1 MIGLIVLVII
11 FLVIYSIKRFLDN
24 YGKFLP
30 SSLLIMFIQRVREI
44 ESIGDG
50 KVIINVD
57 GDYHNIILV
66 RGGDVI
72 DSIAVNIGGNRI
84 YSGVVKGDKADWTD
98 IILPMTLPIGSNM
111 DKIDEIRELED
122 KLVGEIM
129 EIIVRYK
136 N

>member
-1 MIGLIVLVII
+1 MIGLIVLVIL

-30 SSLLIMFIQRVREI
+30 SSLLIMFIQRVKEI
-44 ESIGDG
+44 EFGDG
-50 KVIINVD
+50 QVIINVD

-66 RGGDVI
+66 RNGEVI
-72 DSIAVNIGGNRI
+72 DSIAVNIGGDRI
-84 YSGVVKGDKADWTD
+84 YSGVVKDNKADWTD

>member
-1 MIGLIVLVII
+1 MIGLIVLIII

-44 ESIGDG
+44 ESGDG
-50 KVIINVD
+50 QVIINVD

-66 RGGDVI
+66 RNGEVI
-72 DSIAVNIGGNRI
+72 DSIAVNIGGDRI
-84 YSGVVKGDKADWTD
+84 YSGVVKGNKADWTD

-129 EIIVRYK
+129 EIIVRHK
-136 N
+136 NI